1 MPVAGF
7 GNTRTAK
14 ASCPMETVES
24 YFE

>member
-14 ASCPMETVES
+14 ASCPMETVDS